1 MNTSPKIR
9 EKITYTSNT
18 IRNSFTL
25 LLGGLSV
32 AACAA
37 TPVDYSTQMW
47 QPIAL
52 ERLEDTIDYKL
63 FRVNH
68 PTGYLR
74 ANGDFNGDGQPDHA
88 EYLENRRTGDIRL
101 VAFVSTKTAA
111 PAQHVLDELDFHDV
125 ARMGLSTN
133 KPGQRRTVC
142 VRYDWPDCNVDT
154 ITLRYDSI
162 SYFLF
167 ESASSYFYYHS
178 GTFYRLWESD

>member
-1 MNTSPKIR
+1 MAS
-9 EKITYTSNT
+9 
-18 IRNSFTL
+18 
-25 LLGGLSV
+25 
-32 AACAA
+32 CAS
-37 TPVDYSTQMW
+37 TEVDYSTQIW

-63 FRVNH
+63 FRVKH

-74 ANGDFNGDGQPDHA
+74 ADGDFNGDGKPDHA

-101 VAFVSTKTAA
+101 VAFVSTKSGE
-111 PAQHVLDELDFHDV
+111 PAQHVLDELDFGGV
-125 ARMGLSTN
+125 ARMGLSTS

-142 VRYDWPDCNVDT
+142 KRYDWPDCNVDT

-162 SYFLF
+162 DYFRF

-178 GTFYRLWESD
+178 GAFYRLWESD